1 MQGTKT
7 PKIISMIPAR
17 IGSTRFKKKNL
28 AMLNGK
34 PMISYAI
41 EAAIK
46 SKKFEKI
53 VVNTDD
59 NIFKKIAYMYDGVD
73 FYLRPK
79 YLGGSEIKSDDVV
92 IDFIKNYPCDIVVWQ
107 NPIAPLQEIND
118 IQICVDYFLS
128 EDLDALY
135 TTKKE
140 QVQTIFKNKPVNF
153 STLEKFE
160 QTQNLEPVYPFG
172 PFLMIWNTKS
182 FISSYNNYGQ
192 GFFCGKIGYLPVSK
206 NSSVII
212 KYEEDFRFAE
222 TILKS
227 YKNKKNN
234 IQYYS

>member
-1 MQGTKT
+1 MQGTKH

-17 IGSTRFKKKNL
+17 IGSTRFQKKNL
-28 AMLNGK
+28 AILNGK

-41 EAAIK
+41 EAALK

-59 NIFKKIAYMYDGVD
+59 FVFKKIADKYDGVD

-107 NPIAPLQEIND
+107 NPIAPLQEIKD
-118 IQICVDYFLS
+118 IQLCIDYFLS

-153 STLEKFE
+153 STLGKFE
-160 QTQNLEPVYPFG
+160 QTQNLEPVYPFV
-172 PFLMIWNTKS
+172 PFLMIWKTES
-182 FISSYNNYGQ
+182 FIASYENNGH
-192 GFFCGKIGYLPVSK
+192 GFFCGKIGYFPVSK

-227 YKNKKNN
+227 YKNKQNN
-234 IQYYS
+234 VEYFS